1 MNSLTDKVLGENGLV
16 GKAGSIFAD
25 KVNGDGSSSSAVDD
39 AFNVNGTGQGGGQL
53 NINRDNQGGSQG
65 FMPEFSISGSGSVSV
80 NSLSNETKAVVD
92 NAVISLNDGD
102 MSVTARDNAFV
113 GAYSGAAAL
122 VWKSSGENGAKG
134 KSAALAGAAAVND
147 IDNTISAIVANSTIN
162 DAGKL
167 DVLGLSGGTTI
178 AAGLGLEI
186 SKNEGGSGTGGA
198 AVSVNLIDHTVNAL
212 MEDNTVTK
220 AQSIDV
226 TGYQSDVQVTGGL
239 QVAAG
244 NQGTAVGASVAVASL
259 NNTINAGIKGT
270 GKNGLAYADV
280 GNVEV
285 HALSALTAVTA
296 AVSAGATKT
305 SKSDGTSVNIQG
317 AGVYN
322 SVNNTANAY
331 IDGANIVTTAAGS
344 VRVRAM
350 DTNKQDA
357 AVYQEL
363 LTRGASDKAAELAR
377 TSSII
382 DTRVIPIMTG
392 WIRP

>member
-1 MNSLTDKVLGENGLV
+1 
-16 GKAGSIFAD
+16 
-25 KVNGDGSSSSAVDD
+25 
-39 AFNVNGTGQGGGQL
+39 
-53 NINRDNQGGSQG
+53 
-65 FMPEFSISGSGSVSV
+65 
-80 NSLSNETKAVVD
+80 
-92 NAVISLNDGD
+92 
-102 MSVTARDNAFV
+102 
-113 GAYSGAAAL
+113 
-122 VWKSSGENGAKG
+122 
-134 KSAALAGAAAVND
+134 
-147 IDNTISAIVANSTIN
+147 
-162 DAGKL
+162 
-167 DVLGLSGGTTI
+167 
-178 AAGLGLEI
+178 
-186 SKNEGGSGTGGA
+186 
-198 AVSVNLIDHTVNAL
+198 

-259 NNTINAGIKGT
+259 NNTLNAGIKGT
-270 GKNGLAYADV
+270 GKNGLAYTDV

-331 IDGANIVTTAAGS
+331 IDGANIATTAAGS

-363 LTRGASDKAAELAR
+363 LTRGPVIKRQNLPEPAPL
-377 TSSII
+377 SIQ
-382 DTRVIPIMTG
+382 RVIPIMTG